1 MTRHFLLMQER
12 IVKVMSDY
20 EVMDEFF
27 YNLTTDDFNDK

>member
-1 MTRHFLLMQER
+1 MVHHFLLMQER
-12 IVKVMSDY
+12 IVKVLADY